1 MDYTKEIE
9 YHYSGE
15 FATKSPLVLTEENKS
30 QVEIYDCHS
39 NGMLDVSER
48 SVNDLAKILAE
59 IDANW
64 RKITEEEYNQIVNA

>member
-30 QVEIYDCHS
+30 QVEIYDCHN